1 MSKLRVT
8 YEKYGNQE
16 AWDKYLKE
24 NAEAES
30 GKGLKAIEEYAKK
43 VKEQIGTAQNVASRF
58 TKLADERKNLIQSI
72 DGPTVKEIEQQNP
85 VSTIY
90 NYLPTN
96 PNYTLNWANAFSS
109 AAGNKPAMPT
119 WNANFDKAYND
130 AMIKRLNDVQEQKT
144 IASIDPEKR
153 TAKDTEKINRFVAD
167 KVKAGEWKTAK
178 EVLKAM
184 PENYSLLSPEGKV
197 EVLNNSTKTEQAYLI
212 WKQKKLA
219 KIKEGEE
226 ERRKG
231 MNVFE
236 KSVEDADKIE
246 GDDWFSNFKK
256 GFIKT
261 VGSTLNSVYKPLSES
276 AEKYST
282 NQAKEMM
289 GANPVTTTLNKI
301 GAAVDLA
308 FSVGIAPLNAVT
320 GAAQQSPIA
329 DQYNIINNAAMEIM
343 NLPGTGAAKVAEA
356 LGVDDPELL
365 QSI

>member
-1 MSKLRVT
+1 MTDLRSAIRRQRA
-8 YEKYGNQE
+8 YDDNYLSEDR
-16 AWDKYLKE
+16 DKQ
-24 NAEAES
+24 
-30 GKGLKAIEEYAKK
+30 LKALQEYATK
-43 VKEQIGTAQNVASRF
+43 VKGQVDAAQNVASRF

-246 GDDWFSNFKK
+246 GE
-256 GFIKT
+256 GRR
-261 VGSTLNSVYKPLSES
+261 
-276 AEKYST
+276 
-282 NQAKEMM
+282 Q
-289 GANPVTTTLNKI
+289 
-301 GAAVDLA
+301 
-308 FSVGIAPLNAVT
+308 
-320 GAAQQSPIA
+320 
-329 DQYNIINNAAMEIM
+329 
-343 NLPGTGAAKVAEA
+343 
-356 LGVDDPELL
+356 
-365 QSI
+365 